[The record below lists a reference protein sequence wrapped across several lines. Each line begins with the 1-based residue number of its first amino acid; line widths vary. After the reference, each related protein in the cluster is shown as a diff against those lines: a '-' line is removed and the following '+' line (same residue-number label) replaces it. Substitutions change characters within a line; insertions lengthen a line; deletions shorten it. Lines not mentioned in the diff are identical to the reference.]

1 MRVLMVSPYFPP
13 LLSVGS
19 LRAWSFA
26 TGFADAGHEVHVL
39 TTAKRPDQHGLEV
52 GDGRIAVHEVS
63 APGRPLLEHVRRTHA
78 RPADEHSPGD
88 DGGHGFLRSMK
99 ERTGVFSSVRMPDLT
114 DAWVRPAAQWA
125 CGAGRWDLV
134 VSSSGPYTAHLAALR
149 MGGTR
154 GRWIADFRDLWT
166 ENHQFRGLYPFTL
179 RERSLERRILEQA
192 DAVTT
197 VSEPLGEQLRSAG
210 ARRVHVV
217 YNGYF
222 EHEPEPVDPAGAFA
236 DDGVVRLVYTGSL
249 YPAHQDAGPVFRA
262 IAALGADARRVRV
275 VVAGGGSA
283 YWRGRA
289 RIAGV
294 PDALEHRGQV
304 SRPEALRLQRDAS
317 ALLAVEF
324 SGTSDGVLSGKIFEY
339 LRAEAPVLVV
349 GKRGC
354 VGDLV
359 TGSGRGVCARGEAE
373 IAGVLGKLLEGGGLG
388 CVRDEQMIA
397 SFARERQAGHLVEI
411 GEHLAGVGAQ
421 TRAL

>member
-1 MRVLMVSPYFPP
+1 MRVLIVSPYFPP

-39 TTAKRPDQHGLEV
+39 TTAKRADQHGLEV
-52 GDGRIAVHEVS
+52 HDGRIEVHEV
-63 APGRPLLEHVRRTHA
+63 AVPGRPLLDHVRRSHT
-78 RPADEHSPGD
+78 RPADEHSPGED
-88 DGGHGFLRSMK
+88 SGHGFLRSMK
-99 ERTGVFSSVRMPDLT
+99 ERTGVFSSVRMPDMT
-114 DAWVRPAAQWA
+114 DAWVRPAAAWA
-125 CGAGRWDLV
+125 DERGRWDLV
-134 VSSSGPYTAHLAALR
+134 LSSSGPYTAHLTALR
-149 MGGTR
+149 MGGMR

-179 RERSLERRILEQA
+179 REKSLEKRILEQA
-192 DAVTT
+192 DALTT
-197 VSEPLGEQLRSAG
+197 VSEPLGEQLRAAG

-222 EHEPEPVDPAGAFA
+222 EHEPEPVDMTPAFP

-249 YPAHQDAGPVFRA
+249 YPSHQDAGPLFHA
-262 IAALGADARRVRV
+262 IAALGEDAARVKV

-294 PDALEHRGQV
+294 PGALDHRGQV
-304 SRPEALRLQRDAS
+304 PRPEALRLQRDAS
-317 ALLAVEF
+317 ALVAVEF
-324 SGTSDGVLSGKIFEY
+324 AGTRDGVLSGKIFEY

-349 GKRGC
+349 GKHGC

-359 TGSGRGVCARGEAE
+359 TAAGRGMCAASVDE
-373 IAGVLGKLLEGGGLG
+373 IAGVLRRVIDRVCLG
-388 CVRDEQMIA
+388 CVRDEQVIA
-397 SFARERQAGHLVEI
+397 SYARERQSAHLVEI
-411 GEHLAGVGAQ
+411 GEHLVGVGAQ